1 MAERKGFFFFFL
13 FNGKINKCLCI
24 GRIDS
29 VKRKILMQE
38 KVGELLKQCS

>member
-1 MAERKGFFFFFL
+1 MVAVRKVVFVF

-29 VKRKILMQE
+29 VKRKMLMPE
-38 KVGELLKQCS
+38 KVGELLKQCL